1 MAFVASL
8 SDSFLVFRTKW
19 SVFIKSIL
27 FYPIL
32 FALISLGLF
41 VVTCVIDESLPTGY
55 SLNISYID
63 PLVFT
68 GSPGAARS
76 VLSAIAAGWATILG
90 VAFSVTLITMQL
102 SVSKYISHLVNR
114 FEGDRI
120 NQLSIGWFIFTV
132 TYSLLVLKTVRTGES
147 SINMATMQN
156 MSALTLGGNQALDLA
171 VFTPIVGVNVAIVLS
186 IVALFT
192 LVLYLHNISS
202 YLKPNI
208 LISKLIDQ
216 IFGALKPYEMR
227 TPDLEPNGKRP
238 HSDRKIFEINSGHSG
253 ILSYVN
259 WDNISKAL
267 VEYGAQNQKS
277 VWLVCSKSIGDWIEK
292 RDTVAT
298 VYGYNN
304 SFGPNTSMDGIQET
318 TTDDVGDGEGKAD
331 DDIKE
336 IKQRFL
342 QNLQISSDRDL
353 SRDPMFGLEILR
365 SVAVKSASLGD
376 TDVVMS
382 CITGL
387 FRILHYSLVHKDK
400 IGVPFTIATDES
412 KHKVSEI
419 SLQGDQDRSVGNN
432 NLDARDKD
440 NGHKNREQK
449 QLPDL
454 KAIIKPKEVLL
465 DSAIL
470 IELSTIVDK
479 IIHTRHIPIMRH
491 MVTEYVSLSKNLV
504 RDSKDSEFSMLTD
517 WSSGQVLLAV
527 KSFPQHLCVSFV
539 DPLLEFKK
547 ELENRQPLF
556 SHLFS
561 MHMKDVLI
569 ESERM
574 GR

>member
-1 MAFVASL
+1 MVFASM

-27 FYPIL
+27 FYPII
-32 FALISLGLF
+32 FALIALGLF
-41 VVTCVIDESLPTGY
+41 IVTSLIDESFPTGY
-55 SLNISYID
+55 SLSIPYID
-63 PLVFT
+63 PLIFS

-156 MSALTLGGNQALDLA
+156 MSELTLGGNQTLDLA
-171 VFTPIVGVNVAIVLS
+171 VFTPIVGVNVAIILS
-186 IVALFT
+186 IVALFM

-227 TPDLEPNGKRP
+227 TPDLEPNGGRP
-238 HSDRKIFEINSGHSG
+238 HGDRKIFEINSGHSG

-277 VWLVCSKSIGDWIEK
+277 VWLVCSKSIGDWVEK

-304 SFGPNTSMDGIQET
+304 SFGPNTSMDGKQET
-318 TTDDVGDGEGKAD
+318 STDDAGDGDGKAD

-336 IKQRFL
+336 IKQKFL
-342 QNLQISSDRDL
+342 NNLQISSDRDL

-365 SVAVKSASLGD
+365 SVAVKSTHLGD

-387 FRILHYSLVHKDK
+387 FRILHYALVHKDK
-400 IGVPFTIATDES
+400 IGVPFTITTDES
-412 KHKVSEI
+412 KNKVSEI
-419 SLQGDQDRSVGNN
+419 SLQGDKHSNVGNK
-432 NLDARDKD
+432 LDEHDGD
-440 NGHKNREQK
+440 NGHKNRQQK
-449 QLPDL
+449 QPPDL

-465 DSAIL
+465 DNAIL

-479 IIHTRHIPIMRH
+479 ILQTRHIPVMRH

-504 RDSKDSEFSMLTD
+504 RDSKEREFSILTD
-517 WSSGQVLLAV
+517 WSSGQVLLAAQ
-527 KSFPQHLCVSFV
+527 SFPQHLCISFV

-547 ELENRQPLF
+547 ELENRQPHF
-556 SHLFS
+556 SHLFR